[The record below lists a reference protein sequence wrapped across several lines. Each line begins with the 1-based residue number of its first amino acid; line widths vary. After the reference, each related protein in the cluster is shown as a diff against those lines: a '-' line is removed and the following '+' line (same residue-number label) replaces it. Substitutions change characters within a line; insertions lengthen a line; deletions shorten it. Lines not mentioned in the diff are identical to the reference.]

1 MTAGDKYSFGNIWNL
16 EDLIQMQLSK
26 KVKTFSGIFSPLLK
40 ATLSCRHFEKK
51 DDSDGLR
58 VSDIKDFQRHF

>member
-26 KVKTFSGIFSPLLK
+26 KVKTFSGIFSSLLK
-40 ATLSCRHFEKK
+40 ATLSCRKIKKK
-51 DDSDGLR
+51 DDSHGLR